1 MGYNY
6 HVFNQ
11 LYIDRSLLDSFFFF
25 GAKDFISVK
34 PVIVKINCDVIAVR
48 CIGGDVKY
56 DSNKLTK
63 KKILEIPFHF
73 DCILIFDVAYV
84 YLQKFPFLPKEGMF

>member
-1 MGYNY
+1 M
-6 HVFNQ
+6 F
-11 LYIDRSLLDSFFFF
+11 LTSCTLIDPYWILFFF

-34 PVIVKINCDVIAVR
+34 PVIVKINCDVIAVG

-63 KKILEIPFHF
+63 KKGF
-73 DCILIFDVAYV
+73 
-84 YLQKFPFLPKEGMF
+84 